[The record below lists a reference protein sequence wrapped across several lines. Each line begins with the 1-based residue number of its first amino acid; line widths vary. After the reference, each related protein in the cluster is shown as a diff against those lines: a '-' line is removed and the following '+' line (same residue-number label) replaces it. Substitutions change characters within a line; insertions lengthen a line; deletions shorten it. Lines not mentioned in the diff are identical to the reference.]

1 MRISERRRSAKVY
14 TQILDKRTTR
24 ESGRLG
30 GGTTVRYLVKWK
42 NWGDEHNSWER
53 LENLEGSMAL
63 VEEYE
68 ERRAARGE
76 RGRLRR
82 RG

>member
-1 MRISERRRSAKVY
+1 MYEVEE
-14 TQILDKRTTR
+14 ILDKRATR
-24 ESGRLG
+24 EAGCLG

-42 NWGDEHNSWER
+42 NWGDERNSWER
-53 LENLEGSMAL
+53 LENLERSMAL
-63 VEEYE
+63 VEDYE
-68 ERRAARGE
+68 EKRAARGE